1 MLVTDTL
8 GAMLERRRTYWTLA
22 ALALSTLPSCTPAFV
37 LRSAE
42 IAEKEEFAAQF
53 MFVPIHL
60 GWGDAI
66 AAGGPKIQRPAR
78 EFTGGADLNPE
89 TEELA
94 VLGGVLG
101 LYEFDLRYG
110 LSDRVE
116 IGGFIGAER
125 VGAEIRATPL
135 SERVGH
141 PFSIAMSY
149 GLAYEALGDGPFVR
163 SGIDISKRF
172 GRFAPF
178 VNAYVSRSFTSHGA
192 HVGDTPCPPEGYP
205 GTVCGVGVNELQDEV
220 RFSFGLGGAVRV
232 DKTQAVFGVEPY
244 IPIAIAPLACPACGL
259 VRPLW
264 GMYVMGGVQFP
275 GGDD

>member
-1 MLVTDTL
+1 MP
-8 GAMLERRRTYWTLA
+8 RRRSLLRALVAVA
-22 ALALSTLPSCTPAFV
+22 ALTGASCTPAFV

-42 IAEKEEFAAQF
+42 LAKKEEFAAQF

-66 AAGGPKIQRPAR
+66 APGGPKIQRPAR
-78 EFTGGADLNPE
+78 EFTGGADLNPVK
-89 TEELA
+89 EEAA
-94 VLGGVLG
+94 VFGGIFG

-116 IGGFIGAER
+116 MGGFIGAGR
-125 VGAEIRATPL
+125 VGGEIRTTPL
-135 SERVGH
+135 SERAGH

-149 GLAYEALGDGPFVR
+149 GLAYESLGDGPFVR
-163 SGIDISKRF
+163 SGIDVSKRF

-178 VNAYVSRSFTSHGA
+178 VNAYVSRAFTSHGA
-192 HVGDTPCPPEGYP
+192 HIGDTPCPPEGYP
-205 GTVCGVGVNELQDEV
+205 GTVCGVGVYELQDEV

-232 DKTQAVFGVEPY
+232 GKVQAIFGVEPY
-244 IPIAIAPLACPACGL
+244 LPVAIAPLACPSCGL

-264 GMYVMGGVQFP
+264 GMYIMGGVQFT
-275 GGDD
+275 GDETD